1 MPLIDPA
8 LTGLTASASDSGH
21 ALGSFD
27 GTGNAE
33 QNGDINVKI
42 NTAAEAST
50 SADSSKGPLSATSI
64 SSASSGSASGDTP
77 LSPFPLASLFSPSL
91 FGGLP
96 LPASG
101 GDLELGSAFGDGH
114 AAGSSTNGNTGT
126 AQNQANSNASAN
138 NGGFNFDFGS
148 PAGIYNTLNTLNMWS
163 ANGGGLAGGSVPGSG
178 GGNSAMGNQNQHLGN
193 GNSRGNSNNGQ
204 QNGNNMGLFNMSNNP
219 FTLGQGW
226 LSSSPTFTNG
236 GRSGS
241 DLGVGGNMFS
251 NDAVNQFGFN
261 DAQMSLLEQMAKYQM
276 PQTRINPNPERPIMR
291 IEHAGLKERQ
301 GVHTLPF
308 DARF

>member
-21 ALGSFD
+21 ALGRFD
-27 GTGNAE
+27 GTGVAE
-33 QNGDINVKI
+33 QNGGINVKI
-42 NTAAEAST
+42 NTAAEDST
-50 SADSSKGPLSATSI
+50 SADSSKGPMSAVSI

-101 GDLELGSAFGDGH
+101 GDLDLGSAFGDGH
-114 AAGSSTNGNTGT
+114 AAGSSTNANTGT
-126 AQNQANSNASAN
+126 AHNQANSNASAN

-148 PAGIYNTLNTLNMWS
+148 PAGIYNTLNTLNMWN
-163 ANGGGLAGGSVPGSG
+163 ANGGGLAGGSISG
-178 GGNSAMGNQNQHLGN
+178 GGAGAANLGNQTRQQDGSNTSGN
-193 GNSRGNSNNGQ
+193 INNGQ
-204 QNGNNMGLFNMSNNP
+204 QNVNNIGLFNKSNNP

-241 DLGVGGNMFS
+241 DVGVGGNMFS